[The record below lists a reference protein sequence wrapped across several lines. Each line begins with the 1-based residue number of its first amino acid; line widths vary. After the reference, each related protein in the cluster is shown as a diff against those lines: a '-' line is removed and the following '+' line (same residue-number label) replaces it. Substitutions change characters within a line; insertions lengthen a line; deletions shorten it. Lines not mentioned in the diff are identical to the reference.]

1 MQKGIEKEIK
11 IEEKELKKIKLGFS
25 SIVIF
30 RNILKTKVIKKLI
43 KFLNFECKDDA
54 DDIKKLDLYSE
65 FLSEI
70 FKYNNNLADYIL
82 SQIFLDDNI
91 YINKIVLKKEIND
104 NLKKILKN
112 ELIFFKFI
120 SSFDFSSLL
129 SNEYSQKIAKLE
141 IKEIDFYK
149 IYGEHIKNIDKKG
162 YGIFYNN
169 NMFILDDRKNIV
181 AVKNKDNQDIK
192 NLYGYE
198 AERNK
203 VLSNTKIL
211 LEGKKANN
219 ILLYGDAGTGK
230 SSTVKAVANF
240 FKDEG
245 LRLIE
250 IKKNQLNFITD
261 IIESLSYSPL
271 KFIIFIDD
279 LTFSSNDDTFS
290 YLKAVLEGG
299 VNSFPN
305 NIAVYVTS
313 NYRHLIKENFADR
326 TGDDIHIEDTIQQIM
341 SLANRFGTIITFQ
354 RPDKNLFSEIV
365 LSYAKENNIKID
377 KEELIK
383 QAEAYAIRS
392 AGRSPRA
399 AKQFIELLKR

>member
-1 MQKGIEKEIK
+1 MQK
-11 IEEKELKKIKLGFS
+11 ELDKIKLGFS
-25 SIVIF
+25 SVVIF
-30 RNILKTKVIKKLI
+30 RNILKTKVIKKLL
-43 KFLNFECKDDA
+43 KFLNCETKENIDN
-54 DDIKKLDLYSE
+54 IKQIDLYSE
-65 FLSEI
+65 FLSEL
-70 FKYNNNLADYIL
+70 FKSDNNLADFIL

-91 YINKIVLKKEIND
+91 YISKCILKQEINS
-104 NLKKILKN
+104 NLKKTFKN
-112 ELIFFKFI
+112 ELNFFKYI
-120 SSFDFSSLL
+120 SSFDFSSIF
-129 SNEYSQKIAKLE
+129 NKEYSKNIAELE
-141 IKEIDFYK
+141 IKEIDFYR
-149 IYGEHIKNIDKKG
+149 IYFEHIKNIDKKG

-169 NMFILDDRKNIV
+169 NMFVLDDRKNII

-192 NLYGYE
+192 KLYGYE
-198 AERNK
+198 IERNK

-211 LEGKKANN
+211 IEGKKAND

-250 IKKNQLNFITD
+250 IKKNQLHFITD
-261 IIESLSYSPL
+261 IIEKLSCSPL

-290 YLKAVLEGG
+290 YLKAILEGG

-313 NYRHLIKENFADR
+313 NYRHLIKENFTDR

-341 SLANRFGTIITFQ
+341 SLTNRFGMIITFQ
-354 RPDKNLFSEIV
+354 RPGKDLFKEIV
-365 LSYAKENNIKID
+365 LSYAKENNIKTD
-377 KEELIK
+377 KEELIN

-392 AGRSPRA
+392 AGRSPRV
-399 AKQFIELLKR
+399 AKQFIELLKQ

>member
-1 MQKGIEKEIK
+1 MQNEKEN
-11 IEEKELKKIKLGFS
+11 ELKKIKLGFS
-25 SIVIF
+25 SVVIF
-30 RNILKTKVIKKLI
+30 RNILKTKVIKKLL
-43 KFLNFECKDDA
+43 KFLNCETKENIDN
-54 DDIKKLDLYSE
+54 IKQIDLYCE
-65 FLSEI
+65 FLSEL
-70 FKYNNNLADYIL
+70 FKSDNNLADFIL

-91 YINKIVLKKEIND
+91 YISKCILKQEINN
-104 NLKKILKN
+104 NLKKTFKN
-112 ELIFFKFI
+112 ELNFFKYI
-120 SSFDFSSLL
+120 SSFDFSSIF
-129 SNEYSQKIAKLE
+129 NKEYSKNIAELE

-149 IYGEHIKNIDKKG
+149 IYFEHIKNIDKKG

-169 NMFILDDRKNIV
+169 NMFVLDDRKNII

-192 NLYGYE
+192 KLYGYE
-198 AERNK
+198 IERNK

-211 LEGKKANN
+211 IEGKKANN

-250 IKKNQLNFITD
+250 IKKNQLHFITD
-261 IIESLSYSPL
+261 IIEKLSCSPL

-290 YLKAVLEGG
+290 YLKAILEGG

-313 NYRHLIKENFADR
+313 NYRHLIKENFTDR

-341 SLANRFGTIITFQ
+341 SLTNRFGMIITFQ
-354 RPDKNLFSEIV
+354 RPGKDLFKEIV
-365 LSYAKENNIKID
+365 LSYAKENNIKTD

-392 AGRSPRA
+392 AGRSPRV
-399 AKQFIELLKR
+399 AKQFIELLKQ

>member
-1 MQKGIEKEIK
+1 MQKEN
-11 IEEKELKKIKLGFS
+11 ELEKIKLGFS

-43 KFLNFECKDDA
+43 KFLNFEIRDNIDN
-54 DDIKKLDLYSE
+54 IKQIDLYSE
-65 FLSEI
+65 FLSEL
-70 FKYNNNLADYIL
+70 FKCDNNFADYIL

-91 YINKIVLKKEIND
+91 YINKCILKEEINN

-112 ELIFFKFI
+112 ELNFFKYV

-129 SNEYSQKIAKLE
+129 NKEYSKKISELE

-149 IYGEHIKNIDKKG
+149 IYSEHIKNIDKKG
-162 YGIFYNN
+162 YGIFYDN
-169 NMFILDDRKNIV
+169 NMFVLDDKKNII
-181 AVKNKDNQDIK
+181 AVKHKDNQDIK
-192 NLYGYE
+192 KLYGYE
-198 AERNK
+198 TERNK
-203 VLSNTKIL
+203 VISNTKIL

-240 FKDEG
+240 FKDDG

-261 IIESLSYSPL
+261 IIESLSDSPL

-313 NYRHLIKENFADR
+313 NYRHLIKENFGDR
-326 TGDDIHIEDTIQQIM
+326 TGDDIHVEDTIQQIM
-341 SLANRFGTIITFQ
+341 SLTNRFGTIITFQ
-354 RPDKNLFSEIV
+354 RPDRDLFSEIV
-365 LSYAKENNIKID
+365 LSYAKENNIKMD
-377 KEELIK
+377 REELIK

-392 AGRSPRA
+392 AGRSPRV
-399 AKQFIELLKR
+399 AKQFIELLKQ

>member
-1 MQKGIEKEIK
+1 MQK
-11 IEEKELKKIKLGFS
+11 ELDKIKLGFS
-25 SIVIF
+25 SVVIF
-30 RNILKTKVIKKLI
+30 RNILKTKVIKKLL
-43 KFLNFECKDDA
+43 KFLNCETKENIDN
-54 DDIKKLDLYSE
+54 IKQIDLYCE
-65 FLSEI
+65 FLSEL
-70 FKYNNNLADYIL
+70 FKSDNNLADFIL

-91 YINKIVLKKEIND
+91 YISKCILKQEINN
-104 NLKKILKN
+104 NLKKTFKN
-112 ELIFFKFI
+112 ELNFFKYI
-120 SSFDFSSLL
+120 SYFDFSSIF
-129 SNEYSQKIAKLE
+129 NKEYSKNIAELE

-149 IYGEHIKNIDKKG
+149 IYFEHIKNIDKKG

-169 NMFILDDRKNIV
+169 NMFVLDDRKNII

-192 NLYGYE
+192 KLYGYE
-198 AERNK
+198 TERNK

-211 LEGKKANN
+211 IEGKKANN

-250 IKKNQLNFITD
+250 IKKKQLHFITD
-261 IIESLSYSPL
+261 IIEKLSCSPL

-290 YLKAVLEGG
+290 YLKAILEGG

-313 NYRHLIKENFADR
+313 NYRHLIKENFTDR

-341 SLANRFGTIITFQ
+341 SLTNRFGMIITFQ
-354 RPDKNLFSEIV
+354 RPGRDLFKEIV
-365 LSYAKENNIKID
+365 LSYAKENNIKMD
-377 KEELIK
+377 KEELIN

-392 AGRSPRA
+392 AGRSPRV
-399 AKQFIELLKR
+399 AKQFIELLKQ

>member
-1 MQKGIEKEIK
+1 MQK
-11 IEEKELKKIKLGFS
+11 ELDKIKLGFS
-25 SIVIF
+25 SVVIF
-30 RNILKTKVIKKLI
+30 RNILKTKVIKKLL
-43 KFLNFECKDDA
+43 KFLNCETKENIDN
-54 DDIKKLDLYSE
+54 IKQIDLYSE
-65 FLSEI
+65 FLSEL
-70 FKYNNNLADYIL
+70 FKSDNNLADFIL

-91 YINKIVLKKEIND
+91 YINKCILKKEINN
-104 NLKKILKN
+104 NLKKTFKN
-112 ELIFFKFI
+112 ELNFFKYI
-120 SSFDFSSLL
+120 SSFDFSSIF
-129 SNEYSQKIAKLE
+129 NKEYSKNIVELE

-149 IYGEHIKNIDKKG
+149 IYFEHIKNIDKKG

-169 NMFILDDRKNIV
+169 NMFVLDDRKNII

-192 NLYGYE
+192 KLYGYE
-198 AERNK
+198 IERNK

-211 LEGKKANN
+211 IEGKKANN

-250 IKKNQLNFITD
+250 IKKKQLHFITD
-261 IIESLSYSPL
+261 IIEKLSCSPL

-290 YLKAVLEGG
+290 YLKAILEGG

-313 NYRHLIKENFADR
+313 NYRHLIKENFTDR

-341 SLANRFGTIITFQ
+341 SLTNRFGMIITFQ
-354 RPDKNLFSEIV
+354 RPGKDLFKEIV
-365 LSYAKENNIKID
+365 LSYAKENNIKTD
-377 KEELIK
+377 KEELIN

-392 AGRSPRA
+392 AGRSPRV
-399 AKQFIELLKR
+399 AKQFIELLKQ

>member
-1 MQKGIEKEIK
+1 MQK
-11 IEEKELKKIKLGFS
+11 ELNKIKLGFS

-30 RNILKTKVIKKLI
+30 RNILKTKVIKKLL
-43 KFLNFECKDDA
+43 KFLNCETKENIDN
-54 DDIKKLDLYSE
+54 IKQIDLYCE
-65 FLSEI
+65 FLSEL
-70 FKYNNNLADYIL
+70 FKSNNNLADFIL

-91 YINKIVLKKEIND
+91 YISKCILKQEINN
-104 NLKKILKN
+104 NLKKTFKN
-112 ELIFFKFI
+112 ELNFFKYI
-120 SSFDFSSLL
+120 SSFDFSSIF
-129 SNEYSQKIAKLE
+129 NKEYSKNIAELE

-149 IYGEHIKNIDKKG
+149 IYSEHIKNIDKKG

-169 NMFILDDRKNIV
+169 NMFVLDDRKNII

-192 NLYGYE
+192 KLYGYE
-198 AERNK
+198 IERNK

-211 LEGKKANN
+211 IEGKKANN

-250 IKKNQLNFITD
+250 IKKNQLHFITD
-261 IIESLSYSPL
+261 IIEKLSCSPL

-290 YLKAVLEGG
+290 YLKAILEGG

-313 NYRHLIKENFADR
+313 NYRHLIKENFTDR
-326 TGDDIHIEDTIQQIM
+326 TGDDIHVEDTIQQIM
-341 SLANRFGTIITFQ
+341 SLTNRFGTIITFQ
-354 RPDKNLFSEIV
+354 RPNRDLFSEIV
-365 LSYAKENNIKID
+365 LSYAKENNIKTD
-377 KEELIK
+377 KEELIN

-392 AGRSPRA
+392 AGRSPRV
-399 AKQFIELLKR
+399 AKQFIELLKQ

>member
-1 MQKGIEKEIK
+1 MQK
-11 IEEKELKKIKLGFS
+11 ELDKIKLGFS
-25 SIVIF
+25 SVVIF
-30 RNILKTKVIKKLI
+30 RNILKTKVIKKLL
-43 KFLNFECKDDA
+43 KFLNCETKENIDN
-54 DDIKKLDLYSE
+54 IKQIDLYSE
-65 FLSEI
+65 FLSEL
-70 FKYNNNLADYIL
+70 FKSDNNLADFIL

-91 YINKIVLKKEIND
+91 YISKCILKQEINN
-104 NLKKILKN
+104 NLKKTFKN
-112 ELIFFKFI
+112 ELNFFKYI
-120 SSFDFSSLL
+120 SSFDFSSIL
-129 SNEYSQKIAKLE
+129 NKEYSKYIAELE

-149 IYGEHIKNIDKKG
+149 IYFEHIKNIDKKG

-169 NMFILDDRKNIV
+169 NMFVLDDRKNII

-192 NLYGYE
+192 KLYGYE
-198 AERNK
+198 IERNK

-211 LEGKKANN
+211 IEGKKANN

-250 IKKNQLNFITD
+250 IKKKQLHFITD
-261 IIESLSYSPL
+261 IIEKLSCSPL

-290 YLKAVLEGG
+290 YLKAILEGG

-313 NYRHLIKENFADR
+313 NYRHLIKENFTDR

-341 SLANRFGTIITFQ
+341 SLTNRFGMIITFQ
-354 RPDKNLFSEIV
+354 RPGKDLFKEIV
-365 LSYAKENNIKID
+365 LSYAKENNIKTD
-377 KEELIK
+377 KEELIN

-392 AGRSPRA
+392 AGRSPRV
-399 AKQFIELLKR
+399 AKQFIELLKQ

>member
-1 MQKGIEKEIK
+1 MQK
-11 IEEKELKKIKLGFS
+11 ELDKIKLGFS
-25 SIVIF
+25 SVVIF
-30 RNILKTKVIKKLI
+30 RNILKTKVIKKLL
-43 KFLNFECKDDA
+43 KFLNCETKENIDN
-54 DDIKKLDLYSE
+54 IKQIDLYCE
-65 FLSEI
+65 FLSEL
-70 FKYNNNLADYIL
+70 FKSDNNLADFIL

-91 YINKIVLKKEIND
+91 YISKCILKQEINN
-104 NLKKILKN
+104 NLKKTFKN
-112 ELIFFKFI
+112 ELNFFKYI
-120 SSFDFSSLL
+120 SSFDFSSIF
-129 SNEYSQKIAKLE
+129 NKEYSKNIAELE

-149 IYGEHIKNIDKKG
+149 IYFEHIKDIDKKG

-169 NMFILDDRKNIV
+169 NMFVLDDIKNII

-192 NLYGYE
+192 KLYGYE
-198 AERNK
+198 IERNK

-211 LEGKKANN
+211 IEGKKANN

-261 IIESLSYSPL
+261 IIESLSDSPL

-313 NYRHLIKENFADR
+313 NYRHLIKENFTDR

-341 SLANRFGTIITFQ
+341 SLTNRFGMIITFQ
-354 RPDKNLFSEIV
+354 RPGRDLFKEIV
-365 LSYAKENNIKID
+365 LSYAKENNIKTD
-377 KEELIK
+377 KEELIN

-392 AGRSPRA
+392 AGRSPRV
-399 AKQFIELLKR
+399 AKQFIELLKQ

>member
-1 MQKGIEKEIK
+1 MQK
-11 IEEKELKKIKLGFS
+11 ELDKIKLGFS
-25 SIVIF
+25 SVVIF
-30 RNILKTKVIKKLI
+30 RNILKTKVIKKLL
-43 KFLNFECKDDA
+43 KFLNCETKENIDN
-54 DDIKKLDLYSE
+54 IKQIDLYSE
-65 FLSEI
+65 FLSEL
-70 FKYNNNLADYIL
+70 FKSDNNLSDFIL

-91 YINKIVLKKEIND
+91 YISKCILKQEINN
-104 NLKKILKN
+104 NLKKTFKN
-112 ELIFFKFI
+112 ELNFFKYI
-120 SSFDFSSLL
+120 SSFDFSSIF
-129 SNEYSQKIAKLE
+129 NKEYSKNIAELE

-149 IYGEHIKNIDKKG
+149 IYFEHIKNIDKKG

-169 NMFILDDRKNIV
+169 NMFVLDDRKNII

-192 NLYGYE
+192 KLYGYE
-198 AERNK
+198 IERNK

-211 LEGKKANN
+211 IEGKKANN

-250 IKKNQLNFITD
+250 IKKNQLHFITD
-261 IIESLSYSPL
+261 IIEKLSCSPL

-279 LTFSSNDDTFS
+279 LTFSSNDDIFS
-290 YLKAVLEGG
+290 YLKAILEGG

-313 NYRHLIKENFADR
+313 NYRHLIKENFTDR

-341 SLANRFGTIITFQ
+341 SLTNRFGMIITFQ
-354 RPDKNLFSEIV
+354 RPGRDLFKEIV
-365 LSYAKENNIKID
+365 LSYAKENNIKTD

-392 AGRSPRA
+392 SGRSQRV
-399 AKQFIELLKR
+399 AKQFIELL

>member
-1 MQKGIEKEIK
+1 MQK
-11 IEEKELKKIKLGFS
+11 ELDKIKLGFS
-25 SIVIF
+25 SVVIF
-30 RNILKTKVIKKLI
+30 RNILKTKVIKKLL
-43 KFLNFECKDDA
+43 KFLNCETKENIDN
-54 DDIKKLDLYSE
+54 IKQIDLYSE
-65 FLSEI
+65 FLSEL
-70 FKYNNNLADYIL
+70 FKSDNNLADFIL

-91 YINKIVLKKEIND
+91 YISKCILKQEINN
-104 NLKKILKN
+104 NLKKTFKN
-112 ELIFFKFI
+112 ELNFFKYI
-120 SSFDFSSLL
+120 SSFDFSSIF
-129 SNEYSQKIAKLE
+129 NKEYSKNIAELE

-149 IYGEHIKNIDKKG
+149 IYFEHIKNIDKKG

-169 NMFILDDRKNIV
+169 NMFVLDDKKNII

-192 NLYGYE
+192 KLYGYE
-198 AERNK
+198 IERNK

-211 LEGKKANN
+211 IEGKKANN

-250 IKKNQLNFITD
+250 IKKNQLHFITD
-261 IIESLSYSPL
+261 IIEKLSCSPL

-290 YLKAVLEGG
+290 YLKAILEGG

-313 NYRHLIKENFADR
+313 NYRHLIKENFTDR
-326 TGDDIHIEDTIQQIM
+326 DGDDIHIEDTIQQIM
-341 SLANRFGTIITFQ
+341 SLTNRFGMIITFQ
-354 RPDKNLFSEIV
+354 RPGRDLFKEIV
-365 LSYAKENNIKID
+365 LSYAKENNIKTD

-392 AGRSPRA
+392 AGRSPRV
-399 AKQFIELLKR
+399 AKQFIELLKQ

>member
-1 MQKGIEKEIK
+1 MQK
-11 IEEKELKKIKLGFS
+11 ELDKIKLGFS
-25 SIVIF
+25 SVVIF
-30 RNILKTKVIKKLI
+30 RNILKTKVIKKLL
-43 KFLNFECKDDA
+43 KFLNCETKENIDN
-54 DDIKKLDLYSE
+54 IKQIDLYCE
-65 FLSEI
+65 FLSEL
-70 FKYNNNLADYIL
+70 FKSDNNLADFIL

-91 YINKIVLKKEIND
+91 YISKCILKQEINN
-104 NLKKILKN
+104 NLKKTFKN
-112 ELIFFKFI
+112 ELNFFKYI
-120 SSFDFSSLL
+120 SSFDFSSIF
-129 SNEYSQKIAKLE
+129 NKEYSKNIVELE

-149 IYGEHIKNIDKKG
+149 IYFEHIKNIDKKG

-169 NMFILDDRKNIV
+169 NMFVLDDRKNII

-192 NLYGYE
+192 KLYGYE
-198 AERNK
+198 IERNK

-211 LEGKKANN
+211 IEGKKANN

-250 IKKNQLNFITD
+250 IKKKQLHFITD
-261 IIESLSYSPL
+261 IIEKLSCSPL

-290 YLKAVLEGG
+290 YLKAILEGG

-313 NYRHLIKENFADR
+313 NYRHLIKENFTDR
-326 TGDDIHIEDTIQQIM
+326 MGDDIHIEDTIQQIM
-341 SLANRFGTIITFQ
+341 SLTNRFGTIITFQ
-354 RPDKNLFSEIV
+354 RPDRDLFSEIV
-365 LSYAKENNIKID
+365 LSYAKENDIKID

-392 AGRSPRA
+392 AGRSPRV
-399 AKQFIELLKR
+399 AKQFIELLKQ

>member
-1 MQKGIEKEIK
+1 MQNEK
-11 IEEKELKKIKLGFS
+11 EKELDKIKLGFS
-25 SIVIF
+25 SVVIF
-30 RNILKTKVIKKLI
+30 RNILKTKVIKKLL
-43 KFLNFECKDDA
+43 KFLNCETKENIDN
-54 DDIKKLDLYSE
+54 IKQIDLYSE
-65 FLSEI
+65 FLSEL
-70 FKYNNNLADYIL
+70 FKSDNNLADFIL

-91 YINKIVLKKEIND
+91 YISKCILKQEINS
-104 NLKKILKN
+104 NLKKTFKN
-112 ELIFFKFI
+112 ELNFFKYI
-120 SSFDFSSLL
+120 SSFDFSSIF
-129 SNEYSQKIAKLE
+129 NKEYSKNIAELE

-149 IYGEHIKNIDKKG
+149 IYFEHIKNIDKKG

-169 NMFILDDRKNIV
+169 NMFVLDDRKNII

-192 NLYGYE
+192 KLYGYE
-198 AERNK
+198 IERNK

-211 LEGKKANN
+211 IEGKKANN

-250 IKKNQLNFITD
+250 IKKNQLHFITD
-261 IIESLSYSPL
+261 IIEKLSCSPL

-290 YLKAVLEGG
+290 YLKAILEGG

-313 NYRHLIKENFADR
+313 NYRHLIKENFTDR

-341 SLANRFGTIITFQ
+341 SLTNRFGMIITFQ
-354 RPDKNLFSEIV
+354 RPGKDLFKEIV
-365 LSYAKENNIKID
+365 LSYAKENNIKTD
-377 KEELIK
+377 KEELIN

-392 AGRSPRA
+392 AGRSPRV
-399 AKQFIELLKR
+399 AKQFIELLKQ

>member
-1 MQKGIEKEIK
+1 MQK
-11 IEEKELKKIKLGFS
+11 ELDKIKLGFS
-25 SIVIF
+25 SVVIF
-30 RNILKTKVIKKLI
+30 RNILKTKVIKKLL
-43 KFLNFECKDDA
+43 KFLNCETKENIDN
-54 DDIKKLDLYSE
+54 IKQIDLYCE
-65 FLSEI
+65 FLSEL
-70 FKYNNNLADYIL
+70 FKSDNNLADFIL

-91 YINKIVLKKEIND
+91 YISKCILKQEINN
-104 NLKKILKN
+104 NLKKIFKN
-112 ELIFFKFI
+112 ELNFFKYI
-120 SSFDFSSLL
+120 SSFDFSSIF
-129 SNEYSQKIAKLE
+129 NKEYSKNIVELE

-149 IYGEHIKNIDKKG
+149 IYFEHIKNIDKKG

-169 NMFILDDRKNIV
+169 NMFVLDDRKNII

-192 NLYGYE
+192 KLYGYE
-198 AERNK
+198 IERNK

-211 LEGKKANN
+211 IEGKKANN

-250 IKKNQLNFITD
+250 IKKNQLHFITD
-261 IIESLSYSPL
+261 IIEKLSCSPL

-290 YLKAVLEGG
+290 YLKAILEGG

-313 NYRHLIKENFADR
+313 NYRHLIKENFTDR
-326 TGDDIHIEDTIQQIM
+326 DGDDIHIEDTIQQIM
-341 SLANRFGTIITFQ
+341 SLTNRFGMIITFQ
-354 RPDKNLFSEIV
+354 RPGRDLFKEIV
-365 LSYAKENNIKID
+365 LSYAKENNIKTD
-377 KEELIK
+377 KEELIN

-392 AGRSPRA
+392 AGRSPRV
-399 AKQFIELLKR
+399 AKQFIELLKQ

>member
-1 MQKGIEKEIK
+1 MQK
-11 IEEKELKKIKLGFS
+11 ELGKIKLGFS
-25 SIVIF
+25 SVVIF
-30 RNILKTKVIKKLI
+30 RNILKTKVIKKLL
-43 KFLNFECKDDA
+43 KFLNCETKENIDN
-54 DDIKKLDLYSE
+54 IKQIDLYSE
-65 FLSEI
+65 FLSEL
-70 FKYNNNLADYIL
+70 FKSDNNLADFIL

-91 YINKIVLKKEIND
+91 YISKCILKQEINN
-104 NLKKILKN
+104 NLKKTFKN
-112 ELIFFKFI
+112 ELNFFKYI
-120 SSFDFSSLL
+120 SSFDFSSIF
-129 SNEYSQKIAKLE
+129 NKEYSKNIAELE

-149 IYGEHIKNIDKKG
+149 IYFEHIKNIDKKG

-169 NMFILDDRKNIV
+169 NMFVLDDRKNII

-192 NLYGYE
+192 KLYGYE
-198 AERNK
+198 IERNK

-211 LEGKKANN
+211 IEGKKANN

-250 IKKNQLNFITD
+250 IKKNQLHFITD
-261 IIESLSYSPL
+261 IIEKLSCSPL

-290 YLKAVLEGG
+290 YLKAILEGG

-313 NYRHLIKENFADR
+313 NYRHLIKENFTDR
-326 TGDDIHIEDTIQQIM
+326 MGDDIHIEDTIQQIM
-341 SLANRFGTIITFQ
+341 SLTNRFGTIITFQ
-354 RPDKNLFSEIV
+354 RPDRDLFSEIV
-365 LSYAKENNIKID
+365 LSYAKENNIKTD
-377 KEELIK
+377 KEELIN

-392 AGRSPRA
+392 AGRSPRV
-399 AKQFIELLKR
+399 AKQFIELLKQ

>member
-1 MQKGIEKEIK
+1 MQNEKEN
-11 IEEKELKKIKLGFS
+11 ELKKIKLGFS
-25 SIVIF
+25 SVVIF
-30 RNILKTKVIKKLI
+30 RNILKTKVIKKLL
-43 KFLNFECKDDA
+43 KFLNCKTKENIDN
-54 DDIKKLDLYSE
+54 IKQIDLYSE
-65 FLSEI
+65 FLSEL
-70 FKYNNNLADYIL
+70 FKSDNNLADFIL

-91 YINKIVLKKEIND
+91 YISKCILKQEINN
-104 NLKKILKN
+104 NLKKTFKN
-112 ELIFFKFI
+112 ELNFFKYI
-120 SSFDFSSLL
+120 SSFDFYSIF
-129 SNEYSQKIAKLE
+129 NKEYSKNIAELE

-149 IYGEHIKNIDKKG
+149 IYSEHIKNIDKKG

-169 NMFILDDRKNIV
+169 NMFVLDDRKNII

-192 NLYGYE
+192 KLYGYE
-198 AERNK
+198 IERNK

-211 LEGKKANN
+211 IEGKKANN

-250 IKKNQLNFITD
+250 IKKNQLHFITD
-261 IIESLSYSPL
+261 IIEKLSCSPL

-290 YLKAVLEGG
+290 YLKAILEGG

-313 NYRHLIKENFADR
+313 NYRHLIKENFTDR

-341 SLANRFGTIITFQ
+341 SLTNRFGTIITFQ
-354 RPDKNLFSEIV
+354 RPDRDLFSEIV
-365 LSYAKENNIKID
+365 LSYAKENNIKTD

-392 AGRSPRA
+392 AGRSPRV
-399 AKQFIELLKR
+399 AKQFIELLKQ

>member
-1 MQKGIEKEIK
+1 MQK
-11 IEEKELKKIKLGFS
+11 ELDKIKLGFS
-25 SIVIF
+25 SVVIF
-30 RNILKTKVIKKLI
+30 RNILKTKVIKKLL
-43 KFLNFECKDDA
+43 KFLNCKTKENIDN
-54 DDIKKLDLYSE
+54 IKQIDLYSE
-65 FLSEI
+65 FLSEL
-70 FKYNNNLADYIL
+70 FKSDNNLSDFIL

-91 YINKIVLKKEIND
+91 YISKCILKQEINN
-104 NLKKILKN
+104 NLKKIFKN
-112 ELIFFKFI
+112 ELNFFKYI
-120 SSFDFSSLL
+120 SSFDFSSIF
-129 SNEYSQKIAKLE
+129 NKEYSKDIAELE

-149 IYGEHIKNIDKKG
+149 IYFEHIKNIDKKG

-169 NMFILDDRKNIV
+169 NMFVLDDRKNII

-192 NLYGYE
+192 KLYGYE
-198 AERNK
+198 IERNK

-211 LEGKKANN
+211 IEGKKANN

-250 IKKNQLNFITD
+250 IKKNQLHFITD
-261 IIESLSYSPL
+261 IIEKLSFSPL

-290 YLKAVLEGG
+290 YLKAILEGG

-313 NYRHLIKENFADR
+313 NYRHLIKENFTDR

-341 SLANRFGTIITFQ
+341 SLTNRFGMIITFQ
-354 RPDKNLFSEIV
+354 RPGRDLFKEIV
-365 LSYAKENNIKID
+365 LSYAKENNIKTD
-377 KEELIK
+377 KEELIN

-392 AGRSPRA
+392 AGRSPRV
-399 AKQFIELLKR
+399 AKQFIELLKQ

>member
-1 MQKGIEKEIK
+1 MQK
-11 IEEKELKKIKLGFS
+11 ELDKIKLGFS
-25 SIVIF
+25 SVVIF
-30 RNILKTKVIKKLI
+30 RNILKTKVIKKLL
-43 KFLNFECKDDA
+43 KFLNCETKENIDN
-54 DDIKKLDLYSE
+54 IKQIDLYSE
-65 FLSEI
+65 FLSEL
-70 FKYNNNLADYIL
+70 FKSDNNLADFIL

-91 YINKIVLKKEIND
+91 YISKCILKQEINN
-104 NLKKILKN
+104 NLKKTFKN
-112 ELIFFKFI
+112 ELNFFKYI
-120 SSFDFSSLL
+120 SSFDFSSIF
-129 SNEYSQKIAKLE
+129 NKEYSKNIAELE

-149 IYGEHIKNIDKKG
+149 IYFEHIKNIDKKG

-169 NMFILDDRKNIV
+169 NMFVLDDRKNII

-192 NLYGYE
+192 KLYGYE
-198 AERNK
+198 IERNK

-211 LEGKKANN
+211 IEGKKANN

-250 IKKNQLNFITD
+250 IKKNQLHFITD
-261 IIESLSYSPL
+261 IIEKLSCSPL

-290 YLKAVLEGG
+290 YLKAILEGG

-313 NYRHLIKENFADR
+313 NYRHLIKENFTDR

-341 SLANRFGTIITFQ
+341 SLTNRFGMIITFQ
-354 RPDKNLFSEIV
+354 RPDRDLFSEIV
-365 LSYAKENNIKID
+365 LSYAKENNIKTD

-383 QAEAYAIRS
+383 QAEAYAIRG
-392 AGRSPRA
+392 AGRSPRV
-399 AKQFIELLKR
+399 AKQFIELLKQ

>member
-1 MQKGIEKEIK
+1 MQK
-11 IEEKELKKIKLGFS
+11 ELDKIKLGFS
-25 SIVIF
+25 SVVIF
-30 RNILKTKVIKKLI
+30 RNILKTKVIKKLL
-43 KFLNFECKDDA
+43 KFLNCETKENIDN
-54 DDIKKLDLYSE
+54 IKQIDLYSE
-65 FLSEI
+65 FLSEL
-70 FKYNNNLADYIL
+70 FKSDNNLADFIL

-91 YINKIVLKKEIND
+91 YISKCILKQEINN
-104 NLKKILKN
+104 NLKKNFKN
-112 ELIFFKFI
+112 ELNFFKYI
-120 SSFDFSSLL
+120 SSFDFYSIF
-129 SNEYSQKIAKLE
+129 NKEYSKNIAELE

-149 IYGEHIKNIDKKG
+149 IYFEHIKNIDKKG

-169 NMFILDDRKNIV
+169 NMFVLDDRKNII

-192 NLYGYE
+192 KLYGYE
-198 AERNK
+198 IERNK

-211 LEGKKANN
+211 IEGKKANN

-250 IKKNQLNFITD
+250 IKKNQLHFITD
-261 IIESLSYSPL
+261 IIEKLSCSPL

-290 YLKAVLEGG
+290 YLKAILEGG

-313 NYRHLIKENFADR
+313 NYRHLIKENFTDR

-341 SLANRFGTIITFQ
+341 SLTNRFGMIITFQ
-354 RPDKNLFSEIV
+354 RPGKDLFKEIV
-365 LSYAKENNIKID
+365 LSYAKENNIKTD
-377 KEELIK
+377 KEELIN

-392 AGRSPRA
+392 AGRSPRV
-399 AKQFIELLKR
+399 AKQFIELLKQ

>member
-1 MQKGIEKEIK
+1 MQK
-11 IEEKELKKIKLGFS
+11 ELDKIKLGFS
-25 SIVIF
+25 SVVIF
-30 RNILKTKVIKKLI
+30 RNILKTKVIKKLL
-43 KFLNFECKDDA
+43 KFLNCETKENIDN
-54 DDIKKLDLYSE
+54 IKQIDLYSE
-65 FLSEI
+65 FLSEL
-70 FKYNNNLADYIL
+70 FKSDNNLADFIL

-91 YINKIVLKKEIND
+91 YISKCILKQEINN
-104 NLKKILKN
+104 NLKKTFKN
-112 ELIFFKFI
+112 ELNFFKYI
-120 SSFDFSSLL
+120 SSFDFSSLFEK
-129 SNEYSQKIAKLE
+129 EYSKKIAELE

-149 IYGEHIKNIDKKG
+149 IYFEHIKNIDKKG

-169 NMFILDDRKNIV
+169 NMFVLDDIKNII

-192 NLYGYE
+192 KLYGYE
-198 AERNK
+198 IERNK

-211 LEGKKANN
+211 IEGKKANN

-250 IKKNQLNFITD
+250 IKKNQLHFITD
-261 IIESLSYSPL
+261 IIEKLSCSPL

-290 YLKAVLEGG
+290 YLKAILEGG

-313 NYRHLIKENFADR
+313 NYRHLIKENFTDR
-326 TGDDIHIEDTIQQIM
+326 DGDDIHIEDTIQQIM
-341 SLANRFGTIITFQ
+341 SLTNRFGMIITFQ
-354 RPDKNLFSEIV
+354 RPGKDLFKEIV
-365 LSYAKENNIKID
+365 LSYAKENNIKTD
-377 KEELIK
+377 KEELIN

-392 AGRSPRA
+392 AGRSPRV
-399 AKQFIELLKR
+399 AKQFIELLKQ

>member
-1 MQKGIEKEIK
+1 MQK
-11 IEEKELKKIKLGFS
+11 ELDKIKLGFS

-30 RNILKTKVIKKLI
+30 RNILKTKVIKKLL
-43 KFLNFECKDDA
+43 KFLNCKTKENIDN
-54 DDIKKLDLYSE
+54 IKQIDLYCE
-65 FLSEI
+65 FLSEL
-70 FKYNNNLADYIL
+70 FKSDNNLADFIL

-91 YINKIVLKKEIND
+91 YISKCILKQEINN
-104 NLKKILKN
+104 NLKKIFKN
-112 ELIFFKFI
+112 ELNFFKYI
-120 SSFDFSSLL
+120 SSFDFSSIF
-129 SNEYSQKIAKLE
+129 NKEYSKNIAELE

-149 IYGEHIKNIDKKG
+149 IYFEHIKNIDKKG

-169 NMFILDDRKNIV
+169 NMFVLDDRKNII

-192 NLYGYE
+192 KLYGYE
-198 AERNK
+198 IERNK

-211 LEGKKANN
+211 IEGKKANN

-250 IKKNQLNFITD
+250 IKKNQLHFITD
-261 IIESLSYSPL
+261 IIEKLSCSPL

-290 YLKAVLEGG
+290 YLKAILEGG

-313 NYRHLIKENFADR
+313 NYRHLIKENFTDR

-341 SLANRFGTIITFQ
+341 SLTNRFGMIITFQ
-354 RPDKNLFSEIV
+354 RPGRDLFKEIV
-365 LSYAKENNIKID
+365 LSYAKENNIKTD
-377 KEELIK
+377 KEELIN

-392 AGRSPRA
+392 AGRSPRV
-399 AKQFIELLKR
+399 AKQFIELLKQ

>member
-1 MQKGIEKEIK
+1 MQKEN
-11 IEEKELKKIKLGFS
+11 ELEKIKLGFS

-43 KFLNFECKDDA
+43 KFLNFEIRDNIDN
-54 DDIKKLDLYSE
+54 IKQIDLYSE
-65 FLSEI
+65 FLSEL
-70 FKYNNNLADYIL
+70 FKCDNNLADYLL

-91 YINKIVLKKEIND
+91 YINKCILKEEINN

-112 ELIFFKFI
+112 ELNFFKYV

-129 SNEYSQKIAKLE
+129 NKEYSKKISELE

-149 IYGEHIKNIDKKG
+149 IYSEHIKNIDKKG
-162 YGIFYNN
+162 YGIFYDN
-169 NMFILDDRKNIV
+169 NMFVLDDKKNII
-181 AVKNKDNQDIK
+181 AVKHKDNQDIK
-192 NLYGYE
+192 KLYGYE
-198 AERNK
+198 TERNK
-203 VLSNTKIL
+203 VISNTKIL

-240 FKDEG
+240 FKDDG

-261 IIESLSYSPL
+261 IIESLSDSPL

-313 NYRHLIKENFADR
+313 NYRHLIKENFGDR
-326 TGDDIHIEDTIQQIM
+326 TGDDIHVEDTIQQIM
-341 SLANRFGTIITFQ
+341 SLTNRFGTIITFQ
-354 RPDKNLFSEIV
+354 RPDRDLFSEIV
-365 LSYAKENNIKID
+365 LSYAKENNIKMD
-377 KEELIK
+377 REELIK

-392 AGRSPRA
+392 AGRSPRV
-399 AKQFIELLKR
+399 AKQFVELLKQ

>member
-1 MQKGIEKEIK
+1 MQKEN
-11 IEEKELKKIKLGFS
+11 ELKKIKLGFS

-43 KFLNFECKDDA
+43 KFLNFEYQDN
-54 DDIKKLDLYSE
+54 IKQIDLYSE
-65 FLSEI
+65 FLSEL
-70 FKYNNNLADYIL
+70 FKCDNNLADYIL

-91 YINKIVLKKEIND
+91 YINKTVSKKEINN

-112 ELIFFKFI
+112 ELNFFKYV
-120 SSFDFSSLL
+120 SSFDFSSLFEK
-129 SNEYSQKIAKLE
+129 EYSKKIAELE

-149 IYGEHIKNIDKKG
+149 IYSEHIKNIDKKG
-162 YGIFYNN
+162 YGIFYEN
-169 NMFILDDRKNIV
+169 NMFVLDDKKNII
-181 AVKNKDNQDIK
+181 AVKHKDNQDIK
-192 NLYGYE
+192 KLYGYE

-240 FKDEG
+240 FKDDG

-261 IIESLSYSPL
+261 IIESLSDSPL

-313 NYRHLIKENFADR
+313 NYRHLIKENFGDR
-326 TGDDIHIEDTIQQIM
+326 DGDDIHVEDTIQQIM
-341 SLANRFGTIITFQ
+341 SLTNRFGTIITFQ
-354 RPDKNLFSEIV
+354 RPGRDLFSEIV
-365 LSYAKENNIKID
+365 LSYAKENDIKIE
-377 KEELIK
+377 KEELIR

-392 AGRSPRA
+392 AGRSPRV
-399 AKQFIELLKR
+399 AKQFVELLKH

>member
-1 MQKGIEKEIK
+1 MQK
-11 IEEKELKKIKLGFS
+11 ELDKIKLGFS
-25 SIVIF
+25 SVVIF
-30 RNILKTKVIKKLI
+30 RNILKTKVIKKLL
-43 KFLNFECKDDA
+43 KFLNCETKENIDN
-54 DDIKKLDLYSE
+54 IKQIDLYSE
-65 FLSEI
+65 FLSEL
-70 FKYNNNLADYIL
+70 FKSDNNLADFIL

-91 YINKIVLKKEIND
+91 YISKCILKQEINN
-104 NLKKILKN
+104 NLKKIFKN
-112 ELIFFKFI
+112 ELNFFKYI
-120 SSFDFSSLL
+120 SSFDFSSIF
-129 SNEYSQKIAKLE
+129 NKEYSKNIAELE

-149 IYGEHIKNIDKKG
+149 IYFEHIKNIDKKG

-169 NMFILDDRKNIV
+169 NMFVLDDIKNII

-192 NLYGYE
+192 KLYGYE
-198 AERNK
+198 IERNK

-211 LEGKKANN
+211 IEGKKANN

-250 IKKNQLNFITD
+250 IKKNQLHFITD
-261 IIESLSYSPL
+261 IIEKLSCSPL

-290 YLKAVLEGG
+290 YLKAILEGG

-313 NYRHLIKENFADR
+313 NYRHLIKENFTDR

-341 SLANRFGTIITFQ
+341 SLTNRFGMIITFQ
-354 RPDKNLFSEIV
+354 RPGRDLFKEIV
-365 LSYAKENNIKID
+365 LSYAKENNIKTD
-377 KEELIK
+377 KEELIN

-392 AGRSPRA
+392 AGRSPRV
-399 AKQFIELLKR
+399 AKQFIELLKQ

>member
-1 MQKGIEKEIK
+1 MQK
-11 IEEKELKKIKLGFS
+11 ELDKIKLGFS

-30 RNILKTKVIKKLI
+30 RNILKTKVIKKLL
-43 KFLNFECKDDA
+43 KFLNCETKENIDN
-54 DDIKKLDLYSE
+54 IKQIDLYSE
-65 FLSEI
+65 FLSEL
-70 FKYNNNLADYIL
+70 FKSDNNLADFIL

-91 YINKIVLKKEIND
+91 YISKCILKQEINN
-104 NLKKILKN
+104 NLKKTFKN
-112 ELIFFKFI
+112 ELNFFKYI
-120 SSFDFSSLL
+120 SSFDFSSIF
-129 SNEYSQKIAKLE
+129 NKEYSKNIAELE

-149 IYGEHIKNIDKKG
+149 IYFEHIKNIDKKG

-169 NMFILDDRKNIV
+169 NMFVLDDRKNII

-192 NLYGYE
+192 KLYGYE
-198 AERNK
+198 IERNK

-211 LEGKKANN
+211 IEGKKANN

-250 IKKNQLNFITD
+250 IKKNQLHFITD
-261 IIESLSYSPL
+261 IIEKLSCSPL

-290 YLKAVLEGG
+290 YLKAILEGG

-313 NYRHLIKENFADR
+313 NYRHLIKENFTDR

-341 SLANRFGTIITFQ
+341 SLTNRFGMIITFQ
-354 RPDKNLFSEIV
+354 RPGKDLFKEIV
-365 LSYAKENNIKID
+365 LSYAKENNIKTD

-392 AGRSPRA
+392 AGRSPRV
-399 AKQFIELLKR
+399 AKQFIELLKQ

>member
-1 MQKGIEKEIK
+1 MQK
-11 IEEKELKKIKLGFS
+11 ELDKIKLGFS
-25 SIVIF
+25 SVVIF
-30 RNILKTKVIKKLI
+30 RNILKTKVIKKLL
-43 KFLNFECKDDA
+43 KFLNCETKENIDN
-54 DDIKKLDLYSE
+54 IKQINLYCE
-65 FLSEI
+65 FLSEL
-70 FKYNNNLADYIL
+70 FKSDNNLADFIL

-91 YINKIVLKKEIND
+91 YISKCILKQEINN
-104 NLKKILKN
+104 NLKKTFKN
-112 ELIFFKFI
+112 ELNFFKYI
-120 SSFDFSSLL
+120 SSFDFSSIF
-129 SNEYSQKIAKLE
+129 NKEYSKNIAELE

-149 IYGEHIKNIDKKG
+149 IYFEHIKNIDKKG

-169 NMFILDDRKNIV
+169 NMFVLDDRKNII

-192 NLYGYE
+192 KLYGYE
-198 AERNK
+198 IERNK

-211 LEGKKANN
+211 IEGKKANN

-250 IKKNQLNFITD
+250 IKKNQLHFITD
-261 IIESLSYSPL
+261 IIEKLSCSPL

-290 YLKAVLEGG
+290 YLKAILEGG

-305 NIAVYVTS
+305 NIAIYVTS
-313 NYRHLIKENFADR
+313 NYRHLIKENFTDR

-341 SLANRFGTIITFQ
+341 SLTNRFGMIITFQ
-354 RPDKNLFSEIV
+354 RPGRDLFKEIV
-365 LSYAKENNIKID
+365 LSYAKENNIKTD

-392 AGRSPRA
+392 AGRSPRV
-399 AKQFIELLKR
+399 AKQFIELLKQ

>member
-1 MQKGIEKEIK
+1 MQK
-11 IEEKELKKIKLGFS
+11 ELDKIKLGFS
-25 SIVIF
+25 SVVIF
-30 RNILKTKVIKKLI
+30 RNILKTKVIKKLL
-43 KFLNFECKDDA
+43 KFLNCETKENIDN
-54 DDIKKLDLYSE
+54 IKQIDLYSE
-65 FLSEI
+65 FLSEL
-70 FKYNNNLADYIL
+70 FKSDNNLSDFIL

-91 YINKIVLKKEIND
+91 YISKCILKQEINN
-104 NLKKILKN
+104 NLKKTFKN
-112 ELIFFKFI
+112 ELNFFKYI
-120 SSFDFSSLL
+120 SSFDFSSIF
-129 SNEYSQKIAKLE
+129 NKEYSKNIAELE

-149 IYGEHIKNIDKKG
+149 IYFEHIKNIDKKG

-169 NMFILDDRKNIV
+169 NMFVLDDRKNII

-192 NLYGYE
+192 KLYGYE
-198 AERNK
+198 IERNK

-211 LEGKKANN
+211 IEGKKANN

-250 IKKNQLNFITD
+250 IKKNQLHFITD
-261 IIESLSYSPL
+261 IIEKLSCSPL

-290 YLKAVLEGG
+290 YLKAILEGG

-313 NYRHLIKENFADR
+313 NYRHLIKENFTDR

-341 SLANRFGTIITFQ
+341 SLTNRFGMIITFQ
-354 RPDKNLFSEIV
+354 RPGRDLFKEIV
-365 LSYAKENNIKID
+365 LSYAKENNIKTD
-377 KEELIK
+377 KEELIN

-392 AGRSPRA
+392 AGRSPRV
-399 AKQFIELLKR
+399 AKQFIELLKQ

>member
-1 MQKGIEKEIK
+1 MQNEK
-11 IEEKELKKIKLGFS
+11 EKELDKIKLGFS
-25 SIVIF
+25 SVVIF
-30 RNILKTKVIKKLI
+30 RNILKTKVIKKLL
-43 KFLNFECKDDA
+43 KFLNCETKENIDN
-54 DDIKKLDLYSE
+54 IKQIDLYCE
-65 FLSEI
+65 FLSEL
-70 FKYNNNLADYIL
+70 FKSDNNLADFIL

-91 YINKIVLKKEIND
+91 YISKCILKQEINN
-104 NLKKILKN
+104 NLKKTFKN
-112 ELIFFKFI
+112 ELNFFKYI
-120 SSFDFSSLL
+120 SSFDFSSIF
-129 SNEYSQKIAKLE
+129 NKEYSKNIAELE

-149 IYGEHIKNIDKKG
+149 IYFEHIKNIDKKG

-169 NMFILDDRKNIV
+169 NMFVLDDRKNII

-192 NLYGYE
+192 KLYGYE
-198 AERNK
+198 IERNK

-211 LEGKKANN
+211 IEGKKANN

-250 IKKNQLNFITD
+250 IKKNQLHFITD
-261 IIESLSYSPL
+261 IIEKLSCSPL

-290 YLKAVLEGG
+290 YLKAILEGG

-313 NYRHLIKENFADR
+313 NYRHLIKENFTDR
-326 TGDDIHIEDTIQQIM
+326 DGDDIHIEDTIQQIM
-341 SLANRFGTIITFQ
+341 SLTNRFGMIITFQ
-354 RPDKNLFSEIV
+354 RPGRDLFKEIV
-365 LSYAKENNIKID
+365 LSYAKENNIKTD
-377 KEELIK
+377 KEELIN

-392 AGRSPRA
+392 AGRSPRV
-399 AKQFIELLKR
+399 AKQFIELLKQ